1 MSIVAS
7 IKRLI
12 ARRDEAAHE
21 RAAARQVESKSER
34 AETDAGVEGLAADE
48 QAARSMAE
56 GSIQDVDRLGE

>member
-12 ARRDEAAHE
+12 ARRDEAARE
-21 RAAARQVESKSER
+21 RAAERAVESKSER

-56 GSIQDVDRLGE
+56 GSIEDVDRLGD